1 MILRIPMR
9 IRFFFHEKSPCQMQ
23 ERKSEY
29 YADFKCTHSR
39 NLGALYQFVVRKPD
53 GVTNDNC
60 LVL

>member
-1 MILRIPMR
+1 MR